1 MQDPSKPLWFNKK
14 IEPKTAPKPKKNF
27 SIFVATPVH
36 SDVSIHYL
44 QACLEFQKHCL
55 KNDVLASFQV
65 MKSSLI
71 TQGRNLCVSSFMES
85 GHTHLLFVDSDIEFQ
100 AQSIF

>member
-1 MQDPSKPLWFNKK
+1 MQDPSKPLWFNKT

-55 KNDVLASFQV
+55 K
-65 MKSSLI
+65 
-71 TQGRNLCVSSFMES
+71 R
-85 GHTHLLFVDSDIEFQ
+85 
-100 AQSIF
+100 